1 MSERRDRPPG
11 RGRPHR
17 GRPRGRDAG
26 GRRRA
31 APTRARLLAVRVL
44 ERIERTR
51 AYADLALH
59 GALARSDLPGPD
71 RALATELVYG
81 TLRWRG
87 SLDYVLSQVLDRDLA
102 KLEPVVLSI
111 LRTAAY
117 QLIRTDRI
125 PVSAAVDQA
134 VRCTRAAGAT
144 RAAGLVNAVLRRV
157 AEARERIA
165 WPDPERD
172 PIGHL
177 THALSLPVWMAERWV
192 EEFGLEEAMAL
203 AAASN
208 EAPPRA
214 VRVNRRRTDAAA
226 LLEALRA
233 EHPGVRRCE
242 HAPDGLLLDQG
253 GHPGSDP
260 LFLSGQYTVQDEASQ
275 LVVELLDPQPGERV
289 LDACAA
295 PGAKTTA
302 IAERVGE
309 EGTVVAIDRHPRR
322 LGLVRRDARRLGLG
336 CIETHERDASR
347 PLGDLEPFDRV
358 LVDAPCSGLGTLR
371 RNPDARWRIQP
382 RDVERLVAVQG
393 AILRQAAAVLRPGG
407 TLVYSTCTV
416 LPEENRGVVEA
427 FLAESSRSSEPASG
441 GASAPPSGATGAPL
455 TPGFHRA
462 PAGAL
467 PEAVRALLDED
478 GAMRTW
484 PHRHG
489 MDGFVATRLER
500 DPA

>member
-1 MSERRDRPPG
+1 MSEERERHEG
-11 RGRPHR
+11 RGRPNR
-17 GRPRGRDAG
+17 GRPQGRDAG
-26 GRRRA
+26 GRRRE

-59 GALARSDLPGPD
+59 GALSRSDLPGPD

-87 SLDYVLSQVLDRDLA
+87 SLDYVLAQVLDRDIE

-134 VRCTRAAGAT
+134 VRCTRAAGAE

-157 AEARERIA
+157 AEARDRLE
-165 WPDPERD
+165 WPDPEKD

-177 THALSLPVWMAERWV
+177 THALSLPTWMAERWV
-192 EEFGLEEAMAL
+192 ELFGIEEAMAL

-214 VRVNRRRTDAAA
+214 VRANRRRTDGDALLAA
-226 LLEALRA
+226 LLPD
-233 EHPGVRRCE
+233 HPGAHRAR
-242 HAPDGLLLDQG
+242 HAPDGVVLEQR

-275 LVVELLDPQPGERV
+275 LVVELLDPQPGERI
-289 LDACAA
+289 LDACSA
-295 PGAKTTA
+295 PGAKATA
-302 IAERVGE
+302 IGERIGD
-309 EGTVVAIDRHPRR
+309 EGTVVALDRHPRR
-322 LGLVRRDARRLGLG
+322 LGLVRRDARRLGIG

-347 PLGDLEPFDRV
+347 PLSDLEPFDRV

-382 RDVERLVAVQG
+382 KDIKRLPEVQG

-407 TLVYSTCTV
+407 TLVYSTCTI
-416 LPEENRGVVEA
+416 LPEENDRVIDS
-427 FLAESSRSSEPASG
+427 FLADS
-441 GASAPPSGATGAPL
+441 
-455 TPGFHRA
+455 PGFRRVPREA
-462 PAGAL
+462 I
-467 PEAVRALLDED
+467 PEAVRPLTDEA
-478 GAMRTW
+478 GFMRTL
-484 PHRHG
+484 PHRHE
-489 MDGFVATRLER
+489 MDGFFAARIERALE
-500 DPA
+500 

>member
-1 MSERRDRPPG
+1 MSERRERRPG
-11 RGRPHR
+11 RGRRHR
-17 GRPRGRDAG
+17 GRPSGRDAG

-59 GALARSDLPGPD
+59 GALSRSDLSAPD

-117 QLIRTDRI
+117 QLVRTDRI

-134 VRCTRAAGAT
+134 VRCTRAAGAD

-157 AEARERIA
+157 AEAREHVP
-165 WPDPERD
+165 WPDAEKD

-177 THALSLPVWMAERWV
+177 AHALSLPTWLAERWV
-192 EEFGLEEAMAL
+192 EQFGVAEAIAL

-208 EAPPRA
+208 EVPPRA
-214 VRVNRRRTDAAA
+214 VRANRRRTTAEA
-226 LLEALRA
+226 LLEALRPTHSGA
-233 EHPGVRRCE
+233 RRARF
-242 HAPDGLLLDQG
+242 APDGVVLDQR

-302 IAERVGE
+302 IAERVGDA
-309 EGTVVAIDRHPRR
+309 GTVVALDRHPRR
-322 LGLVRRDARRLGLG
+322 LGLVRRDARRLGLAG
-336 CIETHERDASR
+336 IETHERDASR
-347 PLGDLEPFDRV
+347 PLADLGPFDRV

-382 RDVERLVAVQG
+382 RDVERLAELQG
-393 AILRQAAAVLRPGG
+393 AILRQAASVLRPGG

-416 LPEENRGVVEA
+416 LPEENQRVVES
-427 FLAESSRSSEPASG
+427 FLRSSSGFRSAAREAVPA
-441 GASAPPSGATGAPL
+441 ALAPL
-455 TPGFHRA
+455 
-462 PAGAL
+462 
-467 PEAVRALLDED
+467 LDD
-478 GAMRTW
+478 ASRLRTL
-484 PHRHG
+484 PHRHE
-489 MDGFVATRLER
+489 MDGFFAARIER
-500 DPA
+500 SPE

>member
-1 MSERRDRPPG
+1 VSEEHRRSGGG
-11 RGRPHR
+11 RRPHR
-17 GRPRGRDAG
+17 GRPRGRDSG

-87 SLDYVLSQVLDRDLA
+87 SLDYVLYQVLDRDLA
-102 KLEPVVLSI
+102 KLEPIVLSI

-117 QLIRTDRI
+117 QLVRTDRI

-134 VRCTRAAGAT
+134 VRCTRAAGAA
-144 RAAGLVNAVLRRV
+144 RASGLVNAVLRRV
-157 AEARERIA
+157 ADAREEFA
-165 WPDPERD
+165 WPDPARD
-172 PIGHL
+172 PVGHL
-177 THALSLPVWMAERWV
+177 THALSLPVWLAERWV
-192 EEFGLEEAMAL
+192 EQLGIEEAIAL

-208 EAPPRA
+208 AVPPRA
-214 VRVNRRRTDAAA
+214 VRANRRRTDPGT
-226 LLEALRA
+226 LLEALA
-233 EHPGVRRCE
+233 EQHPGARPCRW
-242 HAPDGLLLDQG
+242 APDGLVLDQR

-260 LFLSGQYTVQDEASQ
+260 LFLGGHYTVQDEASQ
-275 LVVELLDPQPGERV
+275 LVVALLDPRPGERV

-295 PGAKTTA
+295 PGAKSTA
-302 IAERVGE
+302 IGERVGE
-309 EGTVVAIDRHPRR
+309 TGRVVAVDRHPRR
-322 LGLVRRDARRLGLG
+322 LGLVRRDARRLGIP

-347 PLGDLEPFDRV
+347 PLTDLDAFDRV

-382 RDVERLVAVQG
+382 RDVERLAELQL

-416 LPEENRGVVEA
+416 LPEENENVVEA
-427 FLAESSRSSEPASG
+427 FLSE
-441 GASAPPSGATGAPL
+441 APEFGRAPL
-455 TPGFHRA
+455 
-462 PAGAL
+462 
-467 PEAVRALLDED
+467 EAVPEPVRPLLDA
-478 GAMRTW
+478 GGHLRTW
-484 PHRHG
+484 PHRHET
-489 MDGFVATRLER
+489 DGFFAARLVRSER
-500 DPA
+500 AEAHAGPAGPERGPSEAGA

>member
-1 MSERRDRPPG
+1 MSERNDRP
-11 RGRPHR
+11 RSGRPHR

-59 GALARSDLPGPD
+59 GALSRSDLPGPD

-117 QLIRTDRI
+117 QLVRTDRI

-134 VRCTRAAGAT
+134 VRCTRAAGAS
-144 RAAGLVNAVLRRV
+144 RAAGLVNAVLRRL
-157 AEARERIA
+157 AEAREGLE
-165 WPDPERD
+165 WPDAASD

-177 THALSLPVWMAERWV
+177 THALSLPTWLAERWV
-192 EEFGLEEAMAL
+192 EEFGIDEAVAL

-208 EAPPRA
+208 AVPPRA
-214 VRVNRRRTDAAA
+214 VRANRRRTNADALLAA
-226 LLEALRA
+226 LLPD
-233 EHPGVRRCE
+233 HPGAHRARF
-242 HAPDGLLLDQG
+242 APDGVVLEQR

-260 LFLSGQYTVQDEASQ
+260 LFMSGQYTVQDEASQ

-302 IAERVGE
+302 IAERVGD
-309 EGTVVAIDRHPRR
+309 EGSVVALDRHPRR
-322 LGLVRRDARRLGLG
+322 LGLVRRDARRLGVP

-347 PLGDLEPFDRV
+347 PLGDLGLFDRV

-382 RDVERLVAVQG
+382 RDVGRLAELQR
-393 AILRQAAAVLRPGG
+393 AILRQAATVLRPGG

-416 LPEENRGVVEA
+416 LPEENQEVVEA
-427 FLAESSRSSEPASG
+427 FLEAS
-441 GASAPPSGATGAPL
+441 
-455 TPGFHRA
+455 PGFRRA
-462 PAGAL
+462 ARASLPARL
-467 PEAVRALLDED
+467 EALLDEQ
-478 GAMRTW
+478 GSLRTL
-484 PHRHG
+484 PHRHE
-489 MDGFVATRLER
+489 MDGFFAARIER
-500 DPA
+500 DPSAGPSDGATRGPSEESP